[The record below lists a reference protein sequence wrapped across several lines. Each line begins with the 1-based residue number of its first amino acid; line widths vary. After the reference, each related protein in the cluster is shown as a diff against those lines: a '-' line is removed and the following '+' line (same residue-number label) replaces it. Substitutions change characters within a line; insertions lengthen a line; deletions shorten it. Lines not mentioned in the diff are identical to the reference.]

1 MTIDQ
6 DKKTKIYKW
15 IRIGGLLSFIP
26 VILVTGPMAGYF
38 LADYLKVRFGFPSY
52 TYPICVTIGFIA
64 SAIETIRIIRL
75 ALKAENKP

>member
-6 DKKTKIYKW
+6 DNKVKTYKW

-38 LADYLKVRFGFPSY
+38 LADYLKARFGFPSY
-52 TYPICVTIGFIA
+52 TYPVCVVIGFAA
-64 SAIETIRIIRL
+64 SVRETIRIIRL
-75 ALKAENKP
+75 ALKTEKKT